1 MHVSVQKSTRTT
13 CPRNLARPS
22 GAELSHS
29 AAPPS
34 EGMCRRLKHGHLP
47 KRPERRAK
55 LLCKELRL
63 LPSGEVAASI
73 NFVEVNEVGVG
84 LLRPAARRLILLA
97 GKDGRGNGD
106 VDALRV
112 EEATLVFP
120 IEARRRDS
128 RVRQPIKR
136 DVVEDLV
143 TRQFAGGAR
152 GPVQSR
158 GDRRGRLAVSIVVV
172 EKPGGQADG

>member
-1 MHVSVQKSTRTT
+1 MTIRPSSRYARDHARTYGSWRSQLMHVSVQKSTRTT

-34 EGMCRRLKHGHLP
+34 EGMCRRLKHDHLP
-47 KRPERRAK
+47 KRPKRRAK
-55 LLCKELRL
+55 LFCKELRL
-63 LPSGEVAASI
+63 LPGGEVAASVD
-73 NFVEVNEVGVG
+73 FVEVNEVGVG

-106 VDALRV
+106 GDALGV
-112 EEATLVFP
+112 KEATLVFP
-120 IEARRRDS
+120 VQARRRDP

-143 TRQFAGGAR
+143 TRQFARSAGSS
-152 GPVQSR
+152 V
-158 GDRRGRLAVSIVVV
+158 
-172 EKPGGQADG
+172 